1 MKEEG
6 YEPEDI
12 AVVTADE
19 AAYEPLLVQE
29 FEKLGIRYFLD
40 STKSIGANAMAEYLL
55 AFIHMAQQ
63 RLDMRARSVFY
74 AVPCHRLQESRQ
86 TAWKT
91 M

>member
-55 AFIHMAQQ
+55 AFIHMVQQ
-63 RLDMRARSVFY
+63 RLDYESTFRFLRCALSPLTREQTD
-74 AVPCHRLQESRQ
+74 CH
-86 TAWKT
+86 
-91 M
+91 